1 MSWPWS
7 QIPLSNVWFRIYSL
21 WCIKT
26 VRSRD
31 QGMNSWRKCASSR
44 KWKKGTTKATH
55 MCWTKDAHFIYYQ
68 IIYLYI
74 YRYPE
79 GHALNS
85 EKQELRL
92 QKAQGVPA
100 PSAYDRSPQRKRSIA
115 QRHRRQPV
123 RFGHKIQDFYTVSC
137 GFELSDIDLFRIS
150 VQFFPRGF

>member
-7 QIPLSNVWFRIYSL
+7 QIPLSNVWFRSYSL

-31 QGMNSWRKCASSR
+31 QGMNSWWKCASSR

-55 MCWTKDAHFIYYQ
+55 MWHQRCTFHLLSNYIS
-68 IIYLYI
+68 I

-150 VQFFPRGF
+150 VQFFARGF